1 MEAVFEKEF
10 CNLQIYLSFF
20 MLSKSRP
27 VSKEEGG
34 GGGGATV
41 ALAPHLLPPPPPP
54 TTTEVHFFLLIS
66 DLKQSEVGILFYSY
80 LLIV

>member
-20 MLSKSRP
+20 TLSKSRP
-27 VSKEEGG
+27 VSKEEGEG
-34 GGGGATV
+34 DATV
-41 ALAPHLLPPPPPP
+41 ALAPPPPSFLSPNRGL
-54 TTTEVHFFLLIS
+54 FFPLIS

>member
-20 MLSKSRP
+20 SLSKSRP
-27 VSKEEGG
+27 VSKGKGGGGGDGCARGGG

-41 ALAPHLLPPPPPP
+41 ALASPPPSFPP
-54 TTTEVHFFLLIS
+54 TEVYFFH
-66 DLKQSEVGILFYSY
+66 
-80 LLIV
+80 